1 MPEYAFD
8 EAEVRAELLEALNP
22 TARRGFW
29 PSDATRRSTADLR
42 THVGSFGSLAPPK
55 VWFSLLQRSPLFTT
69 SIVLSRSELV

>member
-1 MPEYAFD
+1 MRPRC
-8 EAEVRAELLEALNP
+8 V
-22 TARRGFW
+22 
-29 PSDATRRSTADLR
+29 PSCWKRSTPRLGAGFGLVTRPVVLRADLR